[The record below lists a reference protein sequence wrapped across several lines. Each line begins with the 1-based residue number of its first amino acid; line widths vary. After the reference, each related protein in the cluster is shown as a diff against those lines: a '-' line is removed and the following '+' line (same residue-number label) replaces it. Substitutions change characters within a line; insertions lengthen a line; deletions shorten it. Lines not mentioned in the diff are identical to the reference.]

1 MIKIKNKD
9 DIIGLHFE
17 FNVGITT
24 DMRDTMTCEDIMKLV
39 EDKFSEMLEEEG
51 LVPLGGKCES
61 IKTDNEYGI
70 RVF

>member
-1 MIKIKNKD
+1 MNNKD

-17 FNVGITT
+17 FNVGIKT
-24 DMRDTMTCEDIMKLV
+24 DMRDIITCEDIMKLV
-39 EDKFSEMLEEEG
+39 EDKFSEMLEEEEG

-70 RVF
+70 KVF